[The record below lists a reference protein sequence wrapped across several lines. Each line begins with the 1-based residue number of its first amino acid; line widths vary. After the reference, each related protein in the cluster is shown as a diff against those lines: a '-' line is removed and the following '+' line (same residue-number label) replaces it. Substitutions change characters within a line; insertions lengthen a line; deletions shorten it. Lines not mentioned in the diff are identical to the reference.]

1 MDGRIFVI
9 TSGKGGVG
17 KTTATAN
24 IGIGLAKQEKR
35 VVLIDADIGL
45 RNLDIILGLENRI
58 VYHLVDV
65 VYGRCQI
72 RQALIRDKKLPNL
85 FLLPSS
91 QVDDKSAITPEQM
104 KELCAKLKEEF
115 DFVLIDCPAGIEQ
128 GFRNAVAGADE
139 AILITT
145 PEVSPVRDAD
155 RVIGLLQGSLGDP
168 RLVINRVAPE
178 LVRRGDML
186 DQEDVLDILAVG
198 LLGLV
203 PEDTEVVIA
212 GNRGAPVVLNDS
224 SRSGQAYR
232 RIVRRILGE
241 EVPIAELN
249 GKDGFMH
256 RLGQRFLGR
265 KSA

>member
-1 MDGRIFVI
+1 MDGKVIVI

-24 IGIGLAKQEKR
+24 VGIGLAKQEKK

-65 VYGRCQI
+65 VYGRCQV
-72 RQALIRDKKLPNL
+72 RQALIKDKKLPNL
-85 FLLPSS
+85 FLLPAS

-104 KELCAKLKEEF
+104 KSLCVRLKGDF
-115 DFVLIDCPAGIEQ
+115 DFILIDCPAGIEQ

-139 AILITT
+139 AIVITT
-145 PEVSPVRDAD
+145 PEVAPVRDAD

-168 RLVINRVAPE
+168 RLIINRVAPE

-203 PEDTEVVIA
+203 PEDAEIVIA
-212 GNRGAPVVLNDS
+212 GNRGTPVVLNGS
-224 SRSGQAYR
+224 SKSGQAYR

-241 EVPIAELN
+241 EVPIPELN
-249 GKDGFMH
+249 GQGSFIH